1 MCSAV
6 MVLLVSKQDVDGNL
20 DGPAPLPP
28 FRPRDGPRAPA
39 VVASGGT
46 SEGSIPPS
54 CKHDIVHKAKVGG
67 ALRKVGAV

>member
-28 FRPRDGPRAPA
+28 FRDGPRAPA
-39 VVASGGT
+39 VVTRGGT
-46 SEGSIPPS
+46 SEGSIPTS
-54 CKHDIVHKAKVGG
+54 CKQDIVHKAKVGG